1 MGLQEPPL
9 HKGNVVGLDRRHHIF
24 YARNSSARAALLLS
38 SDLDAWLM
46 PEYTNKDMATCM
58 CVDVISTFHNRLSQH
73 KGEGVKQNL
82 VVTSLYLDIT
92 SSQVWPEKF
101 ERLVNYC
108 RRRRLELLVLS
119 DTNCHSSLWGCDSN
133 NARGDT
139 FEVLLANTNLS
150 VQNVGSVPTFQ
161 NARSETIIDV
171 TLATPL
177 TSNLIEDWKVKRDIV
192 GTDHNLITF
201 RLTISTH
208 KIKYQRNLK
217 GAFDSFQERM
227 EKKMFT
233 PPTTWSE
240 AELNR
245 QAEYFERDIIDV
257 LNETHPVKRVHHQ
270 VRPPT
275 WWNDECH
282 ELKRRAYRLQY
293 RYRKNRSEDT
303 LVEAREAR
311 LAFSR
316 AIRRAKRKSWQLFT
330 ESCNTPKDL
339 ATLNRIIQRKDNQN
353 LGILQKGDGDFC
365 DDHQETLQLL
375 VDTHFPK
382 NRAPQGSSPSEERTG
397 VTDDERV
404 SFITKEKVQEAIASF
419 GDLKAAGPDDIKP
432 VILKNL
438 GGKALNRL
446 TELYRA
452 SVVLGFIPTNW
463 QRSKVIFIPKPGKK
477 DYTQARSFRPISLTS
492 FILKTLERVW
502 AWEVEKTTLI
512 DNPLCDM
519 QHAFRRGYSTE
530 SALSNMAEYIEKGMN
545 SNGFAM
551 AVLLDIQGAFDNI
564 PTRVIIAGMRR
575 KGLPDIF
582 VNWYENLL
590 KNRCIEAT
598 LKGAF
603 ITKNILAGTP
613 QGGVLSPLAW
623 NLAFE
628 SFLELYNTGPVR
640 VNGFADDAGLV
651 AIGGT
656 PAQLAIRLQEAVDK
670 ATRWGDL
677 NGLTFSP
684 AKTEAILFTRK
695 RKFPPPRKIQVKNT
709 EIAYSDHVKYLGVW
723 FDSKL
728 TWSKHAQQKIK
739 ATKMAI
745 NNVKG
750 AVGKLWGPD
759 PKHTQWLFTA
769 VIRPALTYGALVW
782 AKSCLLP
789 DVKKQL
795 NKLHRVI
802 LFTLGN
808 FRRSTPTA
816 GLEVITGNPPLDLW
830 INLEAT
836 LGYQRT
842 KSHCKVDPSDLR
854 TTSVIGRGHRQHCR
868 ILRRELELP
877 EEEEDQIPSE
887 RIWQRSYGVNLRSMH
902 EDSQL
907 PVTSTSPDQGI
918 FSIFTDGSKLQ
929 GCTGSGYKIWAGLNA
944 VREKSYHLGRVTTVF
959 QAEVHA
965 IKEAADYFTYQLKH
979 RLTPGDRVRLYT
991 DSQAALQALASIQ
1004 VRSRLVRNCVET
1016 LNEAARDIDFT
1027 IHWVKAHVG
1036 NPGNEDA
1043 DKLAKEGA
1051 KNPAH
1056 IAPDRLP
1063 LPKTEIRNRYKKQ
1076 MVAAWNERYKRDPRF
1091 RQTKMWFPEVDL
1103 PTSKRIMS
1111 LSRAELS
1118 HAVQVITGHN
1128 FLRRHN
1134 SLIDDGATYSECR
1147 LCLEDEETS
1156 HHIVAECPALGYA
1169 RFQVFGV
1176 IALKQPLVWSGEM
1189 VRFIRESSIG
1199 HLLNQCYA
1207 EEATVAE
1214 VDAGGEE

>member
-1 MGLQEPPL
+1 M
-9 HKGNVVGLDRRHHIF
+9 
-24 YARNSSARAALLLS
+24 
-38 SDLDAWLM
+38 
-46 PEYTNKDMATCM
+46 
-58 CVDVISTFHNRLSQH
+58 
-73 KGEGVKQNL
+73 
-82 VVTSLYLDIT
+82 
-92 SSQVWPEKF
+92 
-101 ERLVNYC
+101 
-108 RRRRLELLVLS
+108 
-119 DTNCHSSLWGCDSN
+119 
-133 NARGDT
+133 
-139 FEVLLANTNLS
+139 
-150 VQNVGSVPTFQ
+150 
-161 NARSETIIDV
+161 
-171 TLATPL
+171 
-177 TSNLIEDWKVKRDIV
+177 
-192 GTDHNLITF
+192 
-201 RLTISTH
+201 
-208 KIKYQRNLK
+208 
-217 GAFDSFQERM
+217 
-227 EKKMFT
+227 
-233 PPTTWSE
+233 
-240 AELNR
+240 
-245 QAEYFERDIIDV
+245 
-257 LNETHPVKRVHHQ
+257 
-270 VRPPT
+270 
-275 WWNDECH
+275 
-282 ELKRRAYRLQY
+282 
-293 RYRKNRSEDT
+293 
-303 LVEAREAR
+303 
-311 LAFSR
+311 
-316 AIRRAKRKSWQLFT
+316 
-330 ESCNTPKDL
+330 
-339 ATLNRIIQRKDNQN
+339 
-353 LGILQKGDGDFC
+353 
-365 DDHQETLQLL
+365 
-375 VDTHFPK
+375 
-382 NRAPQGSSPSEERTG
+382 
-397 VTDDERV
+397 
-404 SFITKEKVQEAIASF
+404 
-419 GDLKAAGPDDIKP
+419 
-432 VILKNL
+432 
-438 GGKALNRL
+438 
-446 TELYRA
+446 
-452 SVVLGFIPTNW
+452 
-463 QRSKVIFIPKPGKK
+463 
-477 DYTQARSFRPISLTS
+477 
-492 FILKTLERVW
+492 
-502 AWEVEKTTLI
+502 
-512 DNPLCDM
+512 
-519 QHAFRRGYSTE
+519 
-530 SALSNMAEYIEKGMN
+530 
-545 SNGFAM
+545 
-551 AVLLDIQGAFDNI
+551 
-564 PTRVIIAGMRR
+564 
-575 KGLPDIF
+575 
-582 VNWYENLL
+582 
-590 KNRCIEAT
+590 
-598 LKGAF
+598 
-603 ITKNILAGTP
+603 
-613 QGGVLSPLAW
+613 SPLAW

-789 DVKKQL
+789 DVKRQL

-979 RLTPGDRVRLYT
+979 RLTPGDRVRLCT

-1016 LNEAARDIDFT
+1016 LNEAVRDIDFT
-1027 IHWVKAHVG
+1027 IHH
-1036 NPGNEDA
+1036 
-1043 DKLAKEGA
+1043 
-1051 KNPAH
+1051 
-1056 IAPDRLP
+1056 
-1063 LPKTEIRNRYKKQ
+1063 
-1076 MVAAWNERYKRDPRF
+1076 
-1091 RQTKMWFPEVDL
+1091 
-1103 PTSKRIMS
+1103 S
-1111 LSRAELS
+1111 LGQSPCWQS
-1118 HAVQVITGHN
+1118 
-1128 FLRRHN
+1128 
-1134 SLIDDGATYSECR
+1134 
-1147 LCLEDEETS
+1147 
-1156 HHIVAECPALGYA
+1156 
-1169 RFQVFGV
+1169 
-1176 IALKQPLVWSGEM
+1176 W
-1189 VRFIRESSIG
+1189 
-1199 HLLNQCYA
+1199 
-1207 EEATVAE
+1207 
-1214 VDAGGEE
+1214 